1 MAILKLQEA
10 VDARV
15 PLDIDPVEA
24 AINTHLKTQ
33 RVVDYVT
40 NDEIA
45 NPNLQVNVDGVTL
58 TNAAQEALKAAVEA
72 AEWKSVEVKQ
82 TAKGVEVTFSKN
94 EKTGPGT
101 PDVYVITVAPT
112 QLSIKVGE
120 TGTIVPTVTKNG
132 VAFPAAAPT
141 YTSNKTAN
149 ATVTTGGV
157 VTAVAIGSAVIT
169 VAEGELYSTTV
180 AVTVTAA

>member
-15 PLDIDPVEA
+15 AIDIDPVET

-40 NDEIA
+40 NPEIV

-58 TNAAQEALKAAVEA
+58 TKAAQTALKASIEA
-72 AEWKSVEVKQ
+72 AEWKSVDVKQ
-82 TAKGVEVTFSKN
+82 GDKGVVVTFSKN
-94 EKTGPGT
+94 EKTEPGT

-112 QLSIKVGE
+112 QLTIKVGE

-132 VAFPAAAPT
+132 AAFAEAAPT
-141 YTSNKTAN
+141 YRSNKTAN
-149 ATVTTGGV
+149 ATVDAAGV
-157 VTAVAIGSAVIT
+157 VTGVAIGSAVVT